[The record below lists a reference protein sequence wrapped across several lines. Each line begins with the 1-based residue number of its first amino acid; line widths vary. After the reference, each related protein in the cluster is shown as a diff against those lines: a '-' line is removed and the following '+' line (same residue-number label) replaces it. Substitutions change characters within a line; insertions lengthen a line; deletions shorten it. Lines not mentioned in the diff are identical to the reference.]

1 MINLR
6 KLREAAGL
14 SQERLGELSGLS
26 RFAIL
31 EYEAGRRSPTFTV
44 AKRISSALGCS
55 IADLDDENPTET
67 SGSKVQEA
75 VQVAAAPSE

>member
-14 SQERLGELSGLS
+14 SQEKLGELSGLS

-31 EYEAGRRSPTFTV
+31 EYEAGRRSPDIFDREEDCV
-44 AKRISSALGCS
+44 GVGMFARRS
-55 IADLDDENPTET
+55 
-67 SGSKVQEA
+67 
-75 VQVAAAPSE
+75 

>member
-14 SQERLGELSGLS
+14 SQENLGELSGLS

-31 EYEAGRRSPTFTV
+31 EYEAGRRSPTFLI
-44 AKRISSALGCS
+44 AKRIASALGCS
-55 IADLDDENPTET
+55 LADLDDENPILT
-67 SGSKVQEA
+67 SGSKVQETA
-75 VQVAAAPSE
+75 V